1 MWAALESCGCGNGT
15 RLDGR
20 IDSEAWEAMRA
31 PNLRGVV
38 EGGMP
43 GGPPSRS
50 TSFTMGGLLQP
61 SPPPTPPGPK
71 TPPPKG
77 PDDEPLD
84 ARTIAARVL
93 KDAQHGRTENIREL
107 LSGLDKTQSA
117 ALLSA
122 TDLAA
127 GNNALMLASKN
138 GHAACCRC
146 LIEEF
151 GADVHALNR
160 HKCAAIDLATDK
172 KVIKVLTDAGSVEFP
187 AL

>member
-1 MWAALESCGCGNGT
+1 M
-15 RLDGR
+15 
-20 IDSEAWEAMRA
+20 
-31 PNLRGVV
+31 
-38 EGGMP
+38 
-43 GGPPSRS
+43 
-50 TSFTMGGLLQP
+50 
-61 SPPPTPPGPK
+61 
-71 TPPPKG
+71 
-77 PDDEPLD
+77 
-84 ARTIAARVL
+84 L